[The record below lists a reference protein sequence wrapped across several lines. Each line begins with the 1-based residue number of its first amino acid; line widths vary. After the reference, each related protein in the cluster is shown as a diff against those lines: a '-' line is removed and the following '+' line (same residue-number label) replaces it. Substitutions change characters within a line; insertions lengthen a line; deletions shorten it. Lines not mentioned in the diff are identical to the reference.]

1 MNVLDITSPPNV
13 SAFVPNQDKIWPAL
27 VKLTRQAGDKL
38 LSSSTVEDGA
48 AW

>member
-13 SAFVPNQDKIWPAL
+13 STFVPNQDKIWPK
-27 VKLTRQAGDKL
+27 VKLTCQTGDKL
-38 LSSSTVEDGA
+38 LSSPTVDDDA